1 MRQSRLDRQLL
12 IEGWNQQ
19 ALENAK
25 IGVVGDDDLLASLF
39 IMSASALGIN
49 NLIVLA
55 PALNAVLVETAKKIN
70 PRFALTH
77 LEGFYT
83 HPAVG
88 ELFQGCNLIVDLSR
102 YGLANKLL
110 LEKGFHEKKP
120 IIRGLCYQKNGW
132 QGFKVF
138 TYMRGRE
145 WHEIEQIVSPNNFPN
160 SHFDDG
166 VIDTIVTGIVLEE
179 TKNLLMGQNASDD
192 LISYTRKQLNTSNH
206 QPQILVV
213 GSGALGIFV
222 GLDLAYS
229 GFRQMTFIDPD
240 VVEVTNL
247 NRQIFFY
254 DAVGESKAKTLS
266 TKLNAL
272 FGTDSNHQVAYFD
285 RNSDISSYDVVFDC
299 VDNFESRIVLS
310 EKCAGQGKILI
321 SGGTSPDAGQAV
333 IYNPMKNGVPPAELL
348 GLYGIIEKRSPETYQ
363 RERAACI
370 YHPDPSVIMTNQITA
385 GFMVDSF
392 RMLLDGQEPK
402 NIFYDSKSNTK
413 F

>member
-1 MRQSRLDRQLL
+1 M
-12 IEGWNQQ
+12 
-19 ALENAK
+19 
-25 IGVVGDDDLLASLF
+25 
-39 IMSASALGIN
+39 
-49 NLIVLA
+49 
-55 PALNAVLVETAKKIN
+55 
-70 PRFALTH
+70 
-77 LEGFYT
+77 
-83 HPAVG
+83 
-88 ELFQGCNLIVDLSR
+88 DLSR

-266 TKLNAL
+266 NKLNNL
-272 FGTDSNHQVAYFD
+272 FEIDSTFQVAYFD
-285 RNSDISSYDVVFDC
+285 NNSDISTYDVVFDC

-310 EKCAGQGKILI
+310 EKCADKGKILI
-321 SGGTSPDAGQAV
+321 SGGTSADAGQVV
-333 IYNPMKNGVPPAELL
+333 IYNPANNDVTPAKLL
-348 GLYGIIEKRSPETYQ
+348 GLYDIVQNRSPDTYQ

-370 YHPDPSVIMTNQITA
+370 YQPDPSVIMTNQIAA
-385 GFMVDSF
+385 GFMVDAY
-392 RMLLDGQEPK
+392 RMLLAGQEPA
-402 NIFYDSKSNTK
+402 NVFYDSKSAVR